1 MREIGGYIELDNYR
15 GTMLY
20 HDAVLLN
27 CGRNALAYLIK
38 ARGIK
43 RIFLPYYLCD
53 SVTNVCKRYGVTI
66 KYYHIG
72 DDWLPAHIDLEK
84 DDWLYIVNYYG
95 QISNSTITSIVEK
108 FKNVIVDNAQAYFQE
123 PVDGVDTLY
132 TCRKYFGVPDGA
144 VLYTSAGLND
154 PLVQD
159 VSFDRMRF
167 LLGRYEKTASEFYD
181 LYVENNHLFTNE
193 PIKTMSKITRNLLCG
208 LDYDFIRKRRTNNFR
223 ILHSELGRYN
233 KLRLTVPKG
242 AFMYPFYI
250 DNGYEIRKK
259 LQEQKIYIP
268 LLWPYVMDVCDK
280 YDIECDMAK
289 NILPLPVDQRYGDED
304 MKYIYKII
312 IEILKKRNILL
323 EE

>member
-1 MREIGGYIELDNYR
+1 MKEIGGYIELDNYR

-20 HDAVLLN
+20 QDAVLLN

-38 ARGIK
+38 TRSIK
-43 RIFLPYYLCD
+43 RILLPYYLCD
-53 SVTNVCKRYGVTI
+53 SVTDVCKRYGVTI
-66 KYYHIG
+66 TYYHIG
-72 DDWLPAHIDLEK
+72 VDWLPVNIDLKNDE
-84 DDWLYIVNYYG
+84 WLYLVNYYG
-95 QISNSTITSIVEK
+95 QLSNSTITGIVEK
-108 FKNVIVDNAQAYFQE
+108 FENVIVDNAQAYFQV
-123 PVDGVDTLY
+123 PVDGVDTIY
-132 TCRKYFGVPDGA
+132 TCRKFFGVPDGA

-193 PIKTMSKITRNLLCG
+193 PIKTMSKLTRNLLCG
-208 LDYDFIRKRRTNNFR
+208 LDYKFIRKKRTNNFR
-223 ILHSELGRYN
+223 ILHDELERFN
-233 KLRLTVPKG
+233 KLSLTVPEG
-242 AFMYPFYI
+242 AFMYPLYI

-280 YDIECDMAK
+280 YDFEFDMAK

-304 MKYIYKII
+304 MRYVYKII
-312 IEILKKRNILL
+312 IGLLKERNLIR
-323 EE
+323 